1 MKRTS
6 LPWLLAITLTAGPL
20 VASCRTAAPPYPEA
34 VFAAKRSTLRGRP
47 ATTSSAEDALAASTG
62 TGGQTFQCS
71 TNQTIVYGPT
81 VPGDNTTMTDQSDA
95 DCFAWQEFVS
105 LNWPVAPG
113 ASGFGTPGDATPVQ
127 WQTFMSDDLLFSPT
141 AAPPPPWGTQPPLPP
156 SCQTTPTLPAL
167 RLPGA
172 IRSLQMVS
180 KGSGAFV
187 PTSVSQA
194 APFNKPSWLGA
205 QNGTNVWYEIVVDQ
219 DEYSYVTQHQLYN
232 ASAQVAFVGGGAG
245 QPVVLPM
252 GTRSNSVTGAI
263 ELKAAWMEITDPEN
277 PRWAARYKLAAST
290 VLDPETGKCRNIV
303 VALVGLH
310 IIHKTTSQTTWVW
323 ATFEHVDNAPD
334 ASAGAGAVPPDGG
347 YNFYNPSCQAR
358 TIDNVPASCL
368 PKGGSSPVTV
378 GCVPNVPPPYYLSQ
392 SCPKPV
398 PVQVTRV
405 TPIDSTTAAVNHA
418 MQANIESTSPGS
430 VWQYY
435 QLVNTIWSTNS
446 APPPTAPQ
454 KASDVQLQAMQP
466 QGVYPFPPQTS
477 VASTVLETY
486 VQSTTCIQCHVHATL
501 AATNGV
507 ESPWFADFSFL
518 LGGAATPPTPGKTL
532 VRVPLR

>member
-1 MKRTS
+1 MMKRSS
-6 LPWLLAITLTAGPL
+6 LPGLLAITLIVGPL
-20 VASCRTAAPPYPEA
+20 VASCKTAAPPYPEA
-34 VFAAKRSTLRGRP
+34 VFTARPSAPRGRSP
-47 ATTSSAEDALAASTG
+47 GAPSATDVMAAGSG

-105 LNWPVAPG
+105 LNWPVG

-127 WQTFMSDDLLFSPT
+127 WETFMSDQLLFSPT
-141 AAPPPPWGTQPPLPP
+141 AAPPPTWGTQPALPP

-180 KGSGAFV
+180 KASGAFV
-187 PTSVSQA
+187 PTEVSQA
-194 APFNKPSWLGA
+194 APFDKPSWLGA
-205 QNGTNVWYEIVVDQ
+205 QNGTNVWYEVVVDQ
-219 DEYSYVTQHQLYN
+219 DEYTYVTQNHLYD
-232 ASAQVAFVGGGAG
+232 ASAQAAFVNNGSG

-263 ELKAAWMEITDPEN
+263 ELKAAWMEITDPDN

-310 IIHKTTSQTTWVW
+310 IIHKTSSQTTWVW
-323 ATFEHVDNAPD
+323 ATFEQVDNAPD
-334 ASAGAGAVPPDGG
+334 ASTGPGVSPPDGG
-347 YNFYNPSCQAR
+347 YNFYNPSCQPQ
-358 TIDNVPASCL
+358 TINVPASCL
-368 PKGGSSPVTV
+368 PDGGSSPVTV
-378 GCVPNVPPPYYLSQ
+378 GCAPNIPPPYYLSQ
-392 SCPKPV
+392 NCPRPV
-398 PVQVTRV
+398 PVQVTRM
-405 TPIDSTTAAVNHA
+405 TPIDPTTAAVNQA
-418 MQANIESTSPGS
+418 MQANIESNNPGS

-446 APPPTAPQ
+446 PPPPTMPQ

-466 QGVYPFPPQTS
+466 QGVYPPPPQTP
-477 VASTVLETY
+477 VANTVLETY
-486 VQSTTCIQCHVHATL
+486 VQAKACIECHVQATL
-501 AATNGV
+501 AAAD
-507 ESPWFADFSFL
+507 SPWFADFSFL
-518 LGGAATPPTPGKTL
+518 LGNAGTAPTASKQIH
-532 VRVPLR
+532 RVPLH